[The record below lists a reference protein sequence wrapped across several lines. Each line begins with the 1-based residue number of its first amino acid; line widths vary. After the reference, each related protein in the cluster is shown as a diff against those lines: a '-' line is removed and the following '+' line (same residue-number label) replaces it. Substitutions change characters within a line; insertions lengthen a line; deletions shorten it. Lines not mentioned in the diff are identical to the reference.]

1 MGLPI
6 TAFEDAAYKITKR
19 GLDFPESDLSDYRS
33 LWYLN
38 RKPSFVINLALL
50 LLGGDEGRGIMY
62 CVFFII

>member
-50 LLGGDEGRGIMY
+50 FLGGDEGRGIMY